1 MIEKRK
7 TNEEF
12 VSELMAYNQHG
23 GLAQI
28 FIIEAIRYYAE
39 QVASSKPNEDSKAM
53 INPVAWH
60 AVATE
65 ILEKM
70 RLNYE

>member
-39 QVASSKPNEDSKAM
+39 KVSNSEAENDDKAM
-53 INPVAWH
+53 INPTAWH